1 LAAPTGEI
9 LIQNGNQPLLRK
21 TEAWEVLLEERNW
34 IMGIVED
41 KIRDLKDREA
51 KMLEM
56 GGEKAVAAQHE
67 KGKLNARE
75 RLALLFDKTTFRE
88 IDMFVSHRC
97 VNFEMEKVDIP
108 ADGVI
113 TGHGLVDGRPVFA
126 FSQDFTARAGSLG
139 EMHSKKICKV
149 MDLAMKAGVPFVGI
163 NDSGGARIQEGVDA
177 LSGYG
182 QIFFRNSAASG
193 VIPQISAIMGPTAG
207 GAVYSP
213 AMTDWVFMVKKS
225 SYMFITGPEVIK
237 AVTGEEISFEDLG
250 GAKSHNEKSGVA
262 HFACES
268 DEDAIEQIKRLL
280 SYLPSNNME
289 DPPHVDTGDDRQR
302 TDAAL
307 DSIIPDSPSKIYDMK
322 EVILSIVDNG
332 DFFEPHQYYA
342 RNMIIGFAR
351 LNGRTIGII
360 ANQPKMLAG
369 CLDINASDKATRF
382 IRFCDSFNIP
392 LLTIADVPGY
402 LPGSQQEWGGIIRHG
417 AKLLWCYSEATVPKL
432 LLVTRKDYGGSY
444 LAMCSKDLGADMAFA
459 WPTAEIAVMGAEGA
473 ANIIHRKEIQGAEDQ
488 AAKRQEKIA
497 EYEALFSNP
506 YQAAQ
511 RGYIDAVIV
520 PRETRP
526 RLIDALEAMCSKRE
540 TRPPKKHGNIPM

>member
-1 LAAPTGEI
+1 MQGGLC
-9 LIQNGNQPLLRK
+9 
-21 TEAWEVLLEERNW
+21 EERNW
-34 IMGIVED
+34 MMGIVED
-41 KIRDLKDREA
+41 KIRDLKAREA
-51 KMLEM
+51 KLLEM
-56 GGEKAVAAQHE
+56 GGEKAVAAQRE
-67 KGKLNARE
+67 KGKLTARE
-75 RLALLFDKTTFRE
+75 RLNLLFDEGTFRE
-88 IDMFVSHRC
+88 LDMFVNHRC
-97 VNFEMEKVDIP
+97 VNFDMQNVDIP

-113 TGHGLVDGRPVFA
+113 TGHGLVDGRTVFA

-149 MDLAMKAGVPFVGI
+149 MDLALKAGVPFVGI

-213 AMTDWVFMVKKS
+213 AMTDWVFMVKNS

-237 AVTGEEISFEDLG
+237 AVTGEEISFEELG
-250 GAKSHNEKSGVA
+250 GAKTHNEKSGVA

-268 DEDAIEQIKRLL
+268 DEDAIRRIKQLL

-289 DPPHVDTGDDRQR
+289 DAPYVETGDDRRR

-307 DSIIPDSPSKIYDMK
+307 NTIIPDSPSKIYDMK
-322 EVILSIVDNG
+322 AVILSIVDNG
-332 DFFEPHQYYA
+332 DFFEPHQYFA
-342 RNMIIGFAR
+342 GNIIVGFAR
-351 LNGRTIGII
+351 LNGRAIGII
-360 ANQPKMLAG
+360 ANQPKVLAG

-459 WPTAEIAVMGAEGA
+459 WPTAEIAVMGAAGA
-473 ANIIHRKEIQGAEDQ
+473 ANVIHRKEIKEAENP
-488 AAKRQEKIA
+488 AAKRREKIE
-497 EYEALFSNP
+497 EYETLFSNP

-511 RGYIDAVIV
+511 RGYIDAVIE
-520 PRETRP
+520 PSETRP
-526 RLIDALEAMCSKRE
+526 RLIDALEALCSKRE
-540 TRPPKKHGNIPM
+540 IRPPKKHGNIPM